1 MAYCRDIFTLTVTGA
16 LDCTIAIGSDDD
28 SRTFSADDLAVTF
41 TQTVNF
47 TYTIGIPK
55 RTNFFHKVERSRA
68 GGTGSPPSLGRGVVF
83 SPAAPVTEDK
93 AADEVQ
99 RASFSFGMPVYSNQ
113 EKTELAEGSDTF
125 LIKIYAHEDSDNTAS
140 FP

>member
-16 LDCTIAIGSDDD
+16 LDCTIVIASDED
-28 SRTFSADDLAVTF
+28 SRTFSADDLETTF

-55 RTNFFHKVERSRA
+55 RTNFFHKVERTRA
-68 GGTGSPPSLGRGVVF
+68 GGSGSPPSLGRGVVF

-93 AADEVQ
+93 AANEMQD
-99 RASFSFGMPVYSNQ
+99 ASFSFGTPVYSNQ
-113 EKTELAEGSDTF
+113 EKTELAEGTDSF
-125 LIKIYAHEDSDNTAS
+125 LIKIYAHEAGDNTAA